1 MYMTIAVWAN
11 GRTVNR
17 MAEHIEKQAVIMALE
32 KHWNGM
38 VLDVF
43 DFIRNLPSVDAQQ
56 VVRCKDCRYRY
67 LDKKYG
73 FRCDLDT
80 GDPFDE
86 GRSAENDDWFCA
98 DGVKMDG
105 EQNDRT

>member
-1 MYMTIAVWAN
+1 MDDYISRQTAISAAIKMFNAWY
-11 GRTVNR
+11 GHSWLRTN
-17 MAEHIEKQAVIMALE
+17 E
-32 KHWNGM
+32 
-38 VLDVF
+38 
-43 DFIRNLPSVDAQQ
+43 IRAMFEQLPSADAQP
-56 VVRCKDCRYRY
+56 VVRCKDCRHRY